1 MKNTQLYPRKFGN
14 QIHFHFRQYIPKDL
28 IPYFKGKTQFQIS
41 LKDVRN
47 KETLLVSVTLQ
58 NLVKEL
64 FQDIRLGMKDLN
76 IENIKEIL
84 RTEVRKSILHSHH
97 VDLGTNKYDSMKK
110 IESVETISNRETD
123 LKKSVLTDLKSIEE
137 SVDQKLQSILKSLDI
152 KVDSKSVNHKRLRR
166 SFIDL
171 YLLRNQWTKD
181 LINETGRS
189 DDDFRRE
196 VDEKLGMELF
206 PELIINQSSPPSIP
220 VQIGNTV
227 QHPVIE
233 NFSPEPTEPYKVES
247 PQSSHQS
254 IKISEGIEKFIDDKS
269 DDDLRTK
276 TGTEIKY
283 SLSLLIEDFG
293 DIPISSINVEKGTQF
308 KSHLKN
314 FPKNRNKLPKFRDK
328 SFHEIM
334 GMKIKDSERISL
346 VTLNKHIGYVSSFMN
361 WCTIYGYT
369 DVNPFK
375 GMKQKIKV
383 RPSDQRNR
391 FSDKELKQIFN
402 KENYIHFTNIENRR
416 YELFWVPLI
425 SVFSGMRMGEITPL
439 YLDNIKTIQGNHR
452 NNRWCF
458 DILEEPD
465 RPDKKLK
472 TLSSRRIV
480 PIHDT
485 LIDIG
490 FIEFIDLLKKKDP
503 DRKRLFEELP
513 YGENGYNRNVT
524 RFFNTRYLP
533 KLGLKTDK
541 KTFHSLRHTVVDHL
555 KQKGVEPHFINEL
568 VGHTSGNIDLDRY
581 GKGYNPDI
589 IFNKC
594 VKQISYETSHT
605 RGIDFKCLR
614 MDWGKIVK

>member
-1 MKNTQLYPRKFGN
+1 MKNTQLYPRKFRN
-14 QIHFHFRQYIPKDL
+14 QIHFDFRQYIPRDL
-28 IPYFKGKTQFQIS
+28 IPYFKGKTKFQIS
-41 LKDVRN
+41 LKDVSN

-58 NLVKEL
+58 NLIKEL
-64 FQDIRLGMKDLN
+64 FQDIRQGMKDLD
-76 IENIKEIL
+76 IEDIKEIL

-123 LKKSVLTDLKSIEE
+123 LKKSVLTELKSVEE
-137 SVDQKLQSILKSLDI
+137 SVDQKLQSILESLDI
-152 KVDSKSVNHKRLRR
+152 NVDPKSVNHKRLRR

-181 LINETGRS
+181 LINETGRT

-196 VDEKLGMELF
+196 VDEKLKMNLF
-206 PELIINQSSPPSIP
+206 PELEIPPSVQ
-220 VQIGNTV
+220 VQIGDQILN
-227 QHPVIE
+227 PVIE
-233 NFSPEPTEPYKVES
+233 NLTPEPPQPYRVER

-254 IKISEGIEKFIDDKS
+254 IKISEGIEKYLDDKT
-269 DDDLRTK
+269 DDDLRSK
-276 TGTEIKY
+276 TSSEIKY

-328 SFHEIM
+328 TFHEIM

-361 WCTIYGYT
+361 WCQIYGYA

-383 RPSDQRNR
+383 RPSDQRSR
-391 FSDKELKQIFN
+391 FSEKELKQIFN
-402 KENYIHFTNIENRR
+402 KENYVHFTNIEGGR

-439 YLDNIKTIQGNHR
+439 YLDNIRSIQGNHR
-452 NNRWCF
+452 NSRWCF
-458 DILEEPD
+458 DILEESD

-485 LIDIG
+485 LIEIG
-490 FIEFIDLLKKKDP
+490 FIEFIELLKKKDP
-503 DRKRLFEELP
+503 KRKRVFEELP
-513 YGENGYNRNVT
+513 YGDNGYNRNVT

-541 KTFHSLRHTVVDHL
+541 KNFHSLRHTVIDHL
-555 KQKGVEPHFINEL
+555 KQKGIEPHFINEL

-589 IFNKC
+589 IYNKC
-594 VKQISYETSHT
+594 IKQIAYETSHT
-605 RGIDFKCLR
+605 RGIDFKYLK
-614 MDWGKIVK
+614 MDWGKIIQ